1 MAQINIDSSALDE
14 LNSPETRTLF
24 DVADKLS
31 SLGVGRIVNLPQI
44 IVVGDQSSG
53 KSSVLEA
60 ISHVHFPV
68 QGGVCTRFA
77 TELVLRPG
85 SHGSKPGHPLRVAD
99 FNHDDIGSIV
109 SGAKEAMGLSDAGRG
124 FSKDVL
130 RLEIEGPDMY
140 PLTLVDL
147 PGIFHSETAS
157 QSAKG
162 MKLVRELV
170 NSYMKK
176 PNSIILTVIAAN
188 NQLANQVVMRE
199 AEKHDPTKTRTLGVI
214 TKPDLLPPGSSN
226 ENEYLQVVRGRDSAN
241 NLKLGWHVL
250 RNRADYEK
258 DVGPRDAVEE
268 EFFESGA
275 WTSVPAANRGV
286 ASLRAK
292 LSRVLHDHIK
302 KSLPVVLKDIQG
314 KLSEREDELEKLGAP
329 RSTTEDMRAYLID
342 IAGGFQRLVHDG
354 IRGYYNDPFFGG
366 FNGTERKLRSKLRNF
381 NRAIRHVLIDYG
393 AARDVTDSDYGLQK
407 SFDAPRYLSDFLEE
421 YSKDLKYPVNVDW
434 EELSK
439 QLEGQAAANQGTELP
454 GNANVD
460 IVIHLFQ
467 EQSQPWQGLAKSHL
481 VKVTDVVKAF
491 VDEAFEHIIGPSRSN
506 STTRAILATYVDQFF
521 DEKEQVLAAKLGEVL
536 RPFKEGYALPLD
548 DDFHEA
554 MQDTATERG
563 KGGKKSSEHSNEFGI
578 ERIVD
583 TMQTFYDMSLR
594 TFTDNLNNLVIES
607 CLIQD
612 LPAIF
617 TPKLVNRMDDEK
629 LAELAA
635 ESEEV
640 QAYRSQ
646 LREDIKLLKQ
656 GLQQCRR
663 YRIRGAPKARPPARV
678 TPQTPP
684 RPLTAVRPPT
694 PPSSAGSTPAS
705 SPSPSEKHD
714 SKAKPA
720 AKSPA
725 TKLASKPDCKSDKKP
740 DSKPPSNTAAFQPDS
755 SPSEER
761 RAKPAATASGP
772 GAQNTEPAAPKAP
785 PPGTGLLRSTTPP
798 RPSSSKAA
806 AESKTTPLIF
816 GSFGSS
822 KGSFEGVKP
831 GSNAA
836 PPKGVFFTSS
846 PNTADK
852 TLFCGPF
859 GPSDGLTGG
868 VLGGA
873 TAGSKA
879 MPAKGKSTEELISLG
894 TKLHIGLK
902 ITGP

>member
-77 TELVLRPG
+77 TELVLRP
-85 SHGSKPGHPLRVAD
+85 SSRRFVKASVRITNSTKPDHSLQVAD
-99 FNHDDIGSIV
+99 FNHDDISNII
-109 SGAKEAMGLSDAGRG
+109 SDAKEVMGISDSGRG
-124 FSKDVL
+124 FSKNVL

-147 PGIFHSETAS
+147 PGIFHSETAA
-157 QSAKG
+157 QSVAD
-162 MKLVRELV
+162 MKTVRLLLER
-170 NSYMKK
+170 YMEK

-199 AEKHDPTKTRTLGVI
+199 AEEHDPTKTRTLGVV

-226 ENEYLQVVRGRDSAN
+226 ENEYLQVIQGRDTAN
-241 NLKLGWHVL
+241 NLRLGWHVL

-258 DVGPRDAVEE
+258 DIGPRDTVEE
-268 EFFESGA
+268 EFFKSGA
-275 WTSVPAANRGV
+275 WTSIPPANRG
-286 ASLRAK
+286 AAALRVK
-292 LSRVLHDHIK
+292 LSHILHDHIK
-302 KSLPVVLKDIQG
+302 GSLPRVVDDIET
-314 KLSEREDELEKLGAP
+314 KLSEREDELERLGTP
-329 RSTTEDMRAYLID
+329 RSTNEDMRAYLID
-342 IAGGFQRLVHDG
+342 IAGKFQELVHDG
-354 IRGYYNDPFFGG
+354 MRGHYNNPFFGG

-393 AARDVTDSDYGLQK
+393 VARDVIDRECNSSQK
-407 SFDAPRYLSDFLEE
+407 SFDAPEYLSDFLQE
-421 YSKDLKYPVNVDW
+421 YSKDLEDPDALYW
-434 EELSK
+434 EELST

-454 GNANVD
+454 GNANMD

-467 EQSQPWQGLAKSHL
+467 EQSQPWQGLAKAHL
-481 VKVTDVVKAF
+481 VKVMDVVKAF
-491 VDEAFEHIIGPSRSN
+491 VDDAFEHIIGPSRST
-506 STTRAILATYVDQFF
+506 STTRAILSTYVDQFF
-521 DEKEQVLAAKLGEVL
+521 DEKEQMLAAKLKEVL

-554 MQDTATERG
+554 MQDTIAKRG
-563 KGGKKSSEHSNEFGI
+563 KDSKKSSNRSNEFGI
-578 ERIVD
+578 ESIID
-583 TMQTFYDMSLR
+583 TMLTFYDMSLR

-640 QAYRSQ
+640 QTYRSQ

-663 YRIRGAPKARPPARV
+663 YRIRGAPEARPSTRV
-678 TPQTPP
+678 T
-684 RPLTAVRPPT
+684 PPT
-694 PPSSAGSTPAS
+694 PPSSAGSTPAC

-720 AKSPA
+720 AKGPA
-725 TKLASKPDCKSDKKP
+725 
-740 DSKPPSNTAAFQPDS
+740 SKPPSKSDSKPASKPASNTAASHSDS
-755 SPSEER
+755 SPSKER
-761 RAKPAATASGP
+761 RATPVATESGP
-772 GAQNTEPAAPKAP
+772 GAARSAKPAAPKAP
-785 PPGTGLLRSTTPP
+785 PPGTGLLGNTTPP

-806 AESKTTPLIF
+806 AESRTAPLVF

-822 KGSFEGVKP
+822 TGSFEGVKP

-836 PPKGVFFTSS
+836 PPKGLFSTSS

-859 GPSDGLTGG
+859 GSSEGLTGG
-868 VLGGA
+868 VFGGA

-879 MPAKGKSTEELISLG
+879 MPAKGTSELLALS
-894 TKLHIGLK
+894 
-902 ITGP
+902 